1 MAAGTRGPG
10 GRKIGNSQKPQR
22 GKPLTQTM
30 LLGVWAKVTKTDGK
44 DKPRTQTNYFFV
56 GAQHPF
62 YRRDC
67 MEAEC
72 VPGHLAAGRALAPQ
86 RGRRQAAESRAGSL
100 ERRLGP
106 QLRPLD
112 SVSGCVTPH
121 PDLSALTGETQGPGT
136 SDLSQRR
143 VRPQGGAQQSPRV
156 SGRTEELGAVVFRCP
171 RFTGSETQ
179 TAAGMRVQTPG
190 EAHSI

>member
-1 MAAGTRGPG
+1 MAVGTRGLG

-67 MEAEC
+67 METQC
-72 VPGHLAAGRALAPQ
+72 VLGYLAAGRALAPQ
-86 RGRRQAAESRAGSL
+86 RGRWQAAESRAGSL
-100 ERRLGP
+100 AHRLGP

-112 SVSGCVTPH
+112 SVSGCVTHH
-121 PDLSALTGETQGPGT
+121 PDLSPSQGRRRDPAPQTCHRGE
-136 SDLSQRR
+136 
-143 VRPQGGAQQSPRV
+143 
-156 SGRTEELGAVVFRCP
+156 
-171 RFTGSETQ
+171 
-179 TAAGMRVQTPG
+179 
-190 EAHSI
+190 